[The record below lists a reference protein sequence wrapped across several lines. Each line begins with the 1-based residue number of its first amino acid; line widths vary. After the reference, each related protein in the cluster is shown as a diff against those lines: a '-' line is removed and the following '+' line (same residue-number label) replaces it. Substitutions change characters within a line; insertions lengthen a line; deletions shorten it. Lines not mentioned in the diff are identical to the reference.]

1 MRLQGRAIVAASCAL
16 LLAALFGR
24 GVTGGPILAG
34 AQPLPTLT
42 LAAPGEPG
50 ERMVLSFQLVAR
62 DGMPLSNVRV
72 HAYQTDASG
81 QYTRER
87 PMDEP
92 HARLGGWLTLPAGG
106 GFTLHSIRP
115 GGYPRGVKLGGRDR
129 HIPAHVHL
137 DVEVEG
143 RMLEHWQMVFAD
155 DSLLADPYWRE
166 WVKKLRQPVMALERE
181 RNAWRGRLQ
190 LIVALERPR

>member
-1 MRLQGRAIVAASCAL
+1 MRMRVTLYTLLNRWSVVAVLGGCVA
-16 LLAALFGR
+16 
-24 GVTGGPILAG
+24 VTCSHAT

-42 LAAPGEPG
+42 LAASGEPG
-50 ERMVLSFQLVAR
+50 ERMVLSLQLVAR
-62 DGMPLSNVRV
+62 DGKPLRDVRV
-72 HAYQTDASG
+72 HAYHTDASG

-166 WVKKLRQPVMALERE
+166 WVKKLRQPVMKL
-181 RNAWRGRLQ
+181 RGEHGSWHGELQ
-190 LIVALERPR
+190 LAVDPERRR